1 MLKPPRFEVRFLG
14 AFVSGEGI
22 AGIVGAI
29 VTVCAMLVIYRLL
42 IVDDLATAIL
52 R

>member
-1 MLKPPRFEVRFLG
+1 MLKPPKFEVRFLG

-29 VTVCAMLVIYRLL
+29 VTICALLAIYRW
-42 IVDDLATAIL
+42 VVVGDLAMAIL